1 MFEMTAG
8 RNSPCDAAGL
18 LALLVWSA
26 KERLWVD
33 DPGSAQADSKIS
45 QRVEWSEKN
54 GALVPGLLRKH
65 HKHCG
70 WLGNRIEKFR
80 VDRRLW
86 FIPDGPQ
93 LFLCR
98 PLPHR
103 STRFVIKTPMGTLK
117 ERNDTP
123 YALPLNIL
131 WWYIAEIIDHP

>member
-1 MFEMTAG
+1 MICLLSRWCIFEMTAG

-65 HKHCG
+65 HKVG
-70 WLGNRIEKFR
+70 WGIESR

-98 PLPHR
+98 P
-103 STRFVIKTPMGTLK
+103 
-117 ERNDTP
+117 
-123 YALPLNIL
+123 
-131 WWYIAEIIDHP
+131 